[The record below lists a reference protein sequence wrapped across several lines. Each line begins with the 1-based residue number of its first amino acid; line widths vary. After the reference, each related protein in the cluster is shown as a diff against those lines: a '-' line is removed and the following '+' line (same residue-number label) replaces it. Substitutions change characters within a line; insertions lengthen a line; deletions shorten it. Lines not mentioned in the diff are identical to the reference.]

1 MSNTQAI
8 AGLVSYINLPPL
20 MTAAHRLSFE
30 SAPLDVTFEN
40 GETICL
46 DPTDP
51 LSAGYAEILED
62 LRHAQIPGYVEVY
75 PETRAISRLLI
86 PVQVKVAALVK
97 ISGGDVA
104 VGLEISQA
112 HRVLKHSNDQFAR
125 LLSILEEA
133 KKTGATVLVTDTDDR
148 EIIDVRLWETV
159 TTADEAT
166 ALDLAAEALSSGVAE
181 FAELGTEMNT
191 EGVALA
197 PVSAA
202 ALPVVTLQRAQQLFN
217 WLASAS
223 CPPRT
228 VPPPCIPF
236 LYPDDGC
243 WGRAH
248 EMTRRIVSVGNGPG
262 KVWNYGNLR
271 ANTRNNPNCY
281 VRWGWHVAP
290 ILSITGWR
298 EYAVIDPSMFG
309 APVPVST
316 WKNAQQDP
324 ASQIV
329 YTPWQVFYRSRSGQV
344 TYDPNF
350 TETARVLATYRAA
363 LKARS
368 LGPGGPPPYAR
379 CR

>member
-8 AGLVSYINLPPL
+8 AGLVSYLNLPPM
-20 MTAAHRLSFE
+20 MTAAHLLSFE
-30 SAPLDVTFEN
+30 SAPLDVTFEG
-40 GETICL
+40 GETVSL

-51 LSAGYAEILED
+51 LSVGYAEILED
-62 LRHAQIPGYVEVY
+62 LRHAQIPGYVEVD
-75 PETRAISRLLI
+75 PETRSISRLLI
-86 PVQVKVAALVK
+86 PTPAKVAALVK
-97 ISGGDVA
+97 IGGGDVA
-104 VGLEISQA
+104 VGLEISQT
-112 HRVLKHSNDQFAR
+112 HRVLKRSNSQFAS
-125 LLSILEEA
+125 LLSLLEEA
-133 KKTGATVLVTDTDDR
+133 KKTGATVLVTDTDEH
-148 EIIDVRLWETV
+148 EIIDVRPWETV
-159 TTADEAT
+159 TRADELT
-166 ALDLAAEALSSGVAE
+166 ALDLAAEALSTGVAE
-181 FAELGTEMNT
+181 FAELGS
-191 EGVALA
+191 EGVSLA
-197 PVSAA
+197 TGSAT
-202 ALPVVTLQRAQQLFN
+202 ALPCVTLQRAQQLFN

-223 CPPRT
+223 CNPRT

-248 EMTRRIVSVGNGPG
+248 EMAGRIVSVGNGPG

-290 ILSITGWR
+290 ILCITGWR
-298 EYAVIDPSMFG
+298 EYAVIDPSMFN
-309 APVPVST
+309 APVSVST

-368 LGPGGPPPYAR
+368 LGPSGPPPYAR